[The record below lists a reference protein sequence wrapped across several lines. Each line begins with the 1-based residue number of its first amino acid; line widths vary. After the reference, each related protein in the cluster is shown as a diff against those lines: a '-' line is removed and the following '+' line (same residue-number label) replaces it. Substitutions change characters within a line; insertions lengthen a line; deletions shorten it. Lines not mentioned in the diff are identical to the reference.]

1 MLGRVPHDRPSHDHS
16 YDEPV
21 PAERPGAPVFERHM
35 IRLSV
40 AELTEERARC
50 SDCGRT
56 PLIGEEVH
64 VYVPGQIVCELCRA
78 LRKTSPV
85 ATERM
90 RHAEFGNTVR
100 LHRKA

>member
-1 MLGRVPHDRPSHDHS
+1 MLGRESSDRSS
-16 YDEPV
+16 DEPL
-21 PAERPGAPVFERHM
+21 PEERPGTPVLERHL

-40 AELTEERARC
+40 ADLTEERARC

-64 VYVPGQIVCELCRA
+64 VYVRGQIVCELCRA
-78 LRKTSPV
+78 LRRDSPV

-90 RHAEFGNTVR
+90 RHGEFGSTVR
-100 LHRKA
+100 LHRKL

>member
-1 MLGRVPHDRPSHDHS
+1 MLGREPSDRLP
-16 YDEPV
+16 DEP
-21 PAERPGAPVFERHM
+21 PPEQRPGAPVFERHL

-64 VYVPGQIVCELCRA
+64 VYVRGQIVCDLCRA
-78 LRKTSPV
+78 LRKAAPV

-90 RHAEFGNTVR
+90 RHAEFGSTVR
-100 LHRKA
+100 LHHVA

>member
-1 MLGRVPHDRPSHDHS
+1 MLGREPLDRHLE
-16 YDEPV
+16 EPL
-21 PAERPGAPVFERHM
+21 PEERPGAPVFERHL

-64 VYVPGQIVCELCRA
+64 VYVRGQIVCELCRP
-78 LRKTSPV
+78 LRTAKPI

-90 RHAEFGNTVR
+90 RHAEFGHTVR
-100 LHRKA
+100 VYRVG